1 MSAKQTM
8 RAVVEITA
16 TWSYVEEERI
26 MLGEPGEPTAYR
38 IEDPGV
44 RALFAEASRYQAWL
58 DVEAA
63 LAQAQADLGIIPQG
77 AAEEITR
84 KAQLPLLNLDNIHAG
99 LARTGH
105 SLVPLIWELDRVCD
119 GEAGGYV
126 HWGATTQ
133 NITQT
138 GQLLLLRRA
147 HDIFLAQ
154 LASILRAMADLAEH
168 TKDMLLP
175 GRTHGQHAVP
185 ATFGSKV
192 AVWIDECCRHV
203 ERLQGCEGR
212 VFVAMLG
219 GGAGTL
225 ASLGEIGLVTQDKMA
240 RRLGMGSMTVPSRT
254 LGDHQA
260 EYVALLGILAATCS
274 KIGREIYTLM
284 KQEFG
289 EVEEPVPPGT
299 VGSSTMP
306 QKRNPKLSQDI
317 IAAAAQIRALAP
329 LALEAMQTE
338 HEADRT
344 TSIMMSRAIVQAC
357 ELTGDM
363 LQRMMALFDGLQV
376 FPDRMRE
383 NLDLS
388 GGLIMAEALMLE
400 LGKKLGRQR
409 AHDAVYEA
417 AQASVTESRPFRETL
432 AADPHVSAGLTPA
445 QVEALLDPARYTGL
459 CRQFAER
466 GATLAREIAAA
477 LQSRA
482 PRSRP

>member
-1 MSAKQTM
+1 
-8 RAVVEITA
+8 
-16 TWSYVEEERI
+16 

-38 IEDPGV
+38 IADPGV
-44 RALFAEASRYQAWL
+44 RGLFAETSRYQAWL

-63 LAQAQADLGIIPQG
+63 LAQAQAELGIIPQS

-84 KAQLPLLNLDNIHAG
+84 KAQLSWLDLDNIRAG

-119 GEAGGYV
+119 GDAGGYV

-138 GQLLLLRRA
+138 GQLLLVRRA
-147 HDIFLAQ
+147 HDIFLTQ
-154 LASILRAMADLAEH
+154 LASILRAMADLTER

-203 ERLQGCEGR
+203 ERLRSCEGR

-225 ASLGEIGLVTQDKMA
+225 ASLGEIGLATQHKMA
-240 RRLGMGSMTVPSRT
+240 VRLGMGSMAVPSRT

-260 EYVALLGILAATCS
+260 EYVSLLGLLAATCS

-289 EVEEPVPPGT
+289 EVEEPVPTGT

-306 QKRNPKLSQDI
+306 QKRNPKLAQDI
-317 IAAAAQIRALAP
+317 VAGAAEVRALVP

-344 TSIMMSRAIVQAC
+344 TSMMMDRAVTQAC
-357 ELTGDM
+357 RLTGDI
-363 LQRMMALFDGLQV
+363 LQRLAAVLSGLQV
-376 FPDRMRE
+376 FPERMRR
-383 NLDLS
+383 NLELS
-388 GGLIMAEALMLE
+388 GGLIMAESLMLE
-400 LGKKLGRQR
+400 LGKQIGRQR
-409 AHDAVYEA
+409 AHDVVYDA
-417 AQASVTESRPFRETL
+417 AQAAAIQGRAFRELL
-432 AADPHVSAGLTPA
+432 AEDERVSAHLAPT
-445 QVEALLDPARYTGL
+445 QIDALLDPARYTGL

-466 GATLAREIAAA
+466 GAVHAREVAAA
-477 LQSRA
+477 IESQYTAKMKGTPSPSGRGVG
-482 PRSRP
+482 

>member
-1 MSAKQTM
+1 
-8 RAVVEITA
+8 
-16 TWSYVEEERI
+16 
-26 MLGEPGEPTAYR
+26 MLEEPTSLR
-38 IEDPGV
+38 IDDPGV
-44 RALFAEASRYQAWL
+44 RALFTEAARLQSWL

-63 LAQAQADLGIIPQG
+63 LAQAQAELGIIPD
-77 AAEEITR
+77 AAAREITR
-84 KAQLPLLNLDNIHAG
+84 KAQLKCLDLAAVRAG
-99 LARTGH
+99 VARTGH
-105 SLVPLIWELDRVCD
+105 RLVPLVWELDRACEGD
-119 GEAGGYV
+119 AGGYV

-133 NITQT
+133 NVTQT
-138 GQLLLLRRA
+138 GQLLQVRRA
-147 HDIFLAQ
+147 HEIFLRQ
-154 LASILRAMADLAEH
+154 LATILITLADLAER
-168 TKDMLLP
+168 TKDALLP

-185 ATFGSKV
+185 ATFGFKV
-192 AVWIDECCRHV
+192 AVWIDELCRHV
-203 ERLQGCEGR
+203 ERLRGAEGR

-225 ASLGEIGLVTQDKMA
+225 ASLGEAGLATEERMA
-240 RRLGMGSMTVPSRT
+240 ARLGMRAMPVPART

-260 EYVALLGILAATCS
+260 EYVLLLGMLAATCS

-317 IAAAAQIRALAP
+317 IAAAAQIRALVP

-344 TSIMMSRAIVQAC
+344 TSIMMSRALVGAY

-363 LQRMMALFDGLQV
+363 LQRMISLFDGLQV
-376 FPDRMRE
+376 FPARMRE

-400 LGKKLGRQR
+400 LGKQIGRQR

-417 AQASVTESRPFRETL
+417 AQASVTQGRQFRETL
-432 AADPHVSAGLTPA
+432 ADDRHVTPGLTRD

-459 CRQFAER
+459 CREFAER
-466 GATLAREIAAA
+466 GASKGREIPATIAGRK
-477 LQSRA
+477 SER
-482 PRSRP
+482 

>member
-1 MSAKQTM
+1 MQD
-8 RAVVEITA
+8 
-16 TWSYVEEERI
+16 
-26 MLGEPGEPTAYR
+26 EPTTLR

-44 RALFAEASRYQAWL
+44 RALFTETSRYQSWL
-58 DVEAA
+58 DVEVA
-63 LAQAQADLGIIPQG
+63 LAQAQAELGVIPPQA
-77 AAEEITR
+77 AAEIER
-84 KAQLPLLNLDNIHAG
+84 KAHVSNLDLERVRAG

-105 SLVPLIWELDRVCD
+105 PLVPLVWELDRVCEGD
-119 GEAGGYV
+119 AGGYV

-138 GQLLLLRRA
+138 GQLLQVRRA
-147 HDIFLAQ
+147 HHIFLQQ
-154 LASILRAMADLAEH
+154 LATILNTLADLAEQ
-168 TKDMLLP
+168 TKDALLP

-185 ATFGSKV
+185 ATFGYKV
-192 AVWIDECCRHV
+192 AVWIDELCRHV
-203 ERLQGCEGR
+203 ERLRGCEGR

-225 ASLGEIGLVTQDKMA
+225 ASLGEIGLALQDGMA
-240 RRLGMGSMTVPSRT
+240 ARLNMGTMPVPART

-260 EYVALLGILAATCS
+260 EYVTLLGLLAATCS

-289 EVEEPVPPGT
+289 ELEEPVPPGT

-317 IAAAAQIRALAP
+317 VAAAAQIRALVP

-344 TSIMMSRAIVQAC
+344 TSVMMNRAITEAC
-357 ELTGDM
+357 MLTGDM
-363 LQRMMALFDGLQV
+363 LQRLVSLFSGLQV
-376 FPDRMRE
+376 FPERMRR

-400 LGKKLGRQR
+400 LGKEIGRQR
-409 AHDAVYEA
+409 AHDVIYEA
-417 AQASVTESRPFRETL
+417 AQASVTQERPFRELL
-432 AADPHVSAGLTPA
+432 AEDPHVTRRLKPEEI
-445 QVEALLDPARYTGL
+445 EALLDPAQYTGL
-459 CRQFAER
+459 CSQFAIHNAKR
-466 GATLAREIAAA
+466 ARDMVIAIG
-477 LQSRA
+477 QWIQKTS
-482 PRSRP
+482 